1 MEKSLNDAERQE
13 EKNKQQIENLED
25 KIRELEDEIY

>member
-1 MEKSLNDAERQE
+1 LNDAERQE